1 MIEQRH
7 VGLRAAALGNL
18 PGRHQVGAVEL
29 GHRVETQ
36 FRPRGA
42 GGRGGHLDLVLD
54 PHVGQRRIHQYRGLA
69 GIAAYHQANALQV
82 DQQRVRAD
90 QERLVVVAAIVIE
103 HRQLRSVEIAAVEHQ
118 VASDFLHAVGT
129 QVAHQQPEPFQ
140 VQLGVAATLE
150 VQVAVEHAV
159 LQLAVGIELS
169 LPLVGRTK
177 HLQCRVGRE
186 QLHGRRRVHRN
197 VGVEVSR
204 IAGAVERDHY
214 QRQRIVGQLA
224 GLEGL
229 FDSVRQGRIDL
240 GQRWYGEWQQRGKG
254 YGAQGLEH
262 F

>member
-1 MIEQRH
+1 MPGGLQHGSHLARTDALVARQAGTVLHYQMRSCDALARQPLTDSPLRSLGVVWIGAVAVLRPQGQEQLPRHGVVTVLVDVADDLHDVRGEGTGNQRGALRHAALAVLAEDAAAEFLPDAAHGASRIGRMIEQRH

-103 HRQLRSVEIAAVEHQ
+103 HR
-118 VASDFLHAVGT
+118 
-129 QVAHQQPEPFQ
+129 
-140 VQLGVAATLE
+140 
-150 VQVAVEHAV
+150 
-159 LQLAVGIELS
+159 
-169 LPLVGRTK
+169 
-177 HLQCRVGRE
+177 
-186 QLHGRRRVHRN
+186 
-197 VGVEVSR
+197 
-204 IAGAVERDHY
+204 
-214 QRQRIVGQLA
+214 
-224 GLEGL
+224 
-229 FDSVRQGRIDL
+229 
-240 GQRWYGEWQQRGKG
+240 
-254 YGAQGLEH
+254 
-262 F
+262 

>member
-103 HRQLRSVEIAAVEHQ
+103 HR
-118 VASDFLHAVGT
+118 
-129 QVAHQQPEPFQ
+129 
-140 VQLGVAATLE
+140 
-150 VQVAVEHAV
+150 
-159 LQLAVGIELS
+159 
-169 LPLVGRTK
+169 
-177 HLQCRVGRE
+177 
-186 QLHGRRRVHRN
+186 
-197 VGVEVSR
+197 
-204 IAGAVERDHY
+204 
-214 QRQRIVGQLA
+214 
-224 GLEGL
+224 
-229 FDSVRQGRIDL
+229 
-240 GQRWYGEWQQRGKG
+240 
-254 YGAQGLEH
+254 
-262 F
+262 